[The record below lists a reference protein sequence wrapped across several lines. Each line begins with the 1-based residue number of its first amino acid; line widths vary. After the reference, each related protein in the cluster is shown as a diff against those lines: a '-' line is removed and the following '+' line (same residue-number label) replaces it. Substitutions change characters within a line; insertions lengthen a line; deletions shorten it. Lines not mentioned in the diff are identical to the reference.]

1 MKFTKKFELA
11 WNMLVHSK
19 IRSWLTIIGIVIGI
33 GSVVAIMA
41 ISEGAQQQM
50 EANLASM
57 DTDQISISAGAS
69 RAMGFGGGPPGMDR
83 AGSSSSASSSE
94 EDDPE
99 LTNKDLQVIRAVD
112 SVRVAS
118 ASVSSN
124 EELVYSSKRADVSV
138 TAIDPKYW
146 DDVVGDD
153 EIIAGR
159 GLTSSDSY
167 SIVIGGDVADGTF
180 DDMQLNRQITLAGRT
195 FKVVGILDG
204 GRTSYIPLSAVE
216 ILEDKES
223 GVYDSI
229 VAFVDDADLVAN
241 TTEDIEEALMLSR
254 GILFEEEKDFSV
266 SNMLSMQETIS
277 DTLNTIALFLSAIAA
292 ISLLVGGI
300 GIANTMFTS
309 VLEKT
314 REIGIMKAIGAK
326 NSDVLTIF
334 LVNSGLIGFVG
345 GVGGVLVGVT
355 SSLFVSTIIG
365 GGSVAGDGGGMGR
378 MVSLGGASYVSI
390 WLIVFALI
398 FSIVIGMIAGAI
410 PAYRASKLK
419 PVDALRYE

>member
-19 IRSWLTIIGIVIGI
+19 IRSWLTIIGIIIGI

-50 EANLASM
+50 EDNLASM
-57 DTDQISISAGAS
+57 DTDQITISAGAS
-69 RAMGFGGGPPGMDR
+69 RAMGFGGGPGRDFGG
-83 AGSSSSASSSE
+83 ATSSTSTDD

-99 LTNKDLQVIRAVD
+99 LTTRDLLVIRAVD
-112 SVRVAS
+112 NVRIAS

-124 EELVYSSKRADVSV
+124 EELVYASKKADVSV
-138 TAIDPKYW
+138 VAIDPKYW

-153 EIIAGR
+153 GVAEGR

-180 DDMQLNRQITLAGRT
+180 DGMQLNRQLTLAGRT
-195 FKVVGILDG
+195 FKVVGILG
-204 GRTSYIPLSAVE
+204 EGRTSYISLSAVE
-216 ILEDKES
+216 VLEDKES

-229 VAFVDDADLVAN
+229 VAFADDATLVEN
-241 TTEDIEEALMLSR
+241 TTSDIEEALMLSR
-254 GILFEEEKDFSV
+254 GILFNKDKDFSV

-277 DTLNTIALFLSAIAA
+277 DTLTTISLFLSAIAA

-326 NSDVLTIF
+326 NGDVLHIF
-334 LVNSGLIGFVG
+334 LINSGLIGFVG
-345 GVGGVLVGVT
+345 GVGGVVLGVL
-355 SSLFVSTIIG
+355 SSFFVSTLIG
-365 GGSVAGDGGGMGR
+365 GGSSGGGGMGR
-378 MVSLGGASYVSI
+378 MISLGGASYVSV
-390 WLIVFALI
+390 WLIVFALV
-398 FSIVIGMIAGAI
+398 FSIVIGMIAGVI
-410 PAYRASKLK
+410 PAYNASKLK

>member
-1 MKFTKKFELA
+1 
-11 WNMLVHSK
+11 MLVHSK